1 MLGRSKQRTTPSDKF
16 QLQNRQCRALF
27 LTSPS
32 VFHSTH
38 GKSLSEYQSMWNIKM
53 QDLAMMEKLSKMKL
67 LDSLLA
73 KTEPL
78 LDYEEALKKKLV
90 TELLSN

>member
-1 MLGRSKQRTTPSDKF
+1 
-16 QLQNRQCRALF
+16 
-27 LTSPS
+27 
-32 VFHSTH
+32 
-38 GKSLSEYQSMWNIKM
+38 MWNIKM
-53 QDLAMMEKLSKMKL
+53 HDLDMKEKLSKMKL